1 MAADT
6 EQSHSWVRIGAIY
19 GGVAAG
25 TIVALVYHAGVQR
38 GEQAGSGDE
47 QAEAGPGWYLVW
59 ADEPHRHYQLSAPA
73 PPAGA
78 PAAELSKSACWPS
91 RRRAR
96 RSRPSLREATTVVR
110 RADSSPDAGQR
121 PVPPGATL
129 RATVTAKEELRRAIE
144 ELSEASTRS
153 IASPTIH
160 RGKT

>member
-59 ADEPHRHYQLSAPA
+59 ADEPHRHYQLSTPA
-73 PPAGA
+73 PKVGA
-78 PAAELSKSACWPS
+78 PAAELSKSALLALAEA
-91 RRRAR
+91 AR
-96 RSRPSLREATTVVR
+96 RSRPSLREARTVVR
-110 RADSSPDAGQR
+110 RAGSIDDDVARVPSLVHVRALLR
-121 PVPPGATL
+121 PVITWG
-129 RATVTAKEELRRAIE
+129 
-144 ELSEASTRS
+144 
-153 IASPTIH
+153 
-160 RGKT
+160 

>member
-96 RSRPSLREATTVVR
+96 RSRPSSREARTVVR
-110 RADSSPDAGQR
+110 RADSIDDDAARVPNPRALLR
-121 PVPPGATL
+121 PVITWG
-129 RATVTAKEELRRAIE
+129 
-144 ELSEASTRS
+144 
-153 IASPTIH
+153 
-160 RGKT
+160 

>member
-78 PAAELSKSACWPS
+78 PAAELSKSALL
-91 RRRAR
+91 A
-96 RSRPSLREATTVVR
+96 LAEA
-110 RADSSPDAGQR
+110 G
-121 PVPPGATL
+121 
-129 RATVTAKEELRRAIE
+129 EAIE
-144 ELSEASTRS
+144 AKLAGGENGGPKGR
-153 IASPTIH
+153 
-160 RGKT
+160 